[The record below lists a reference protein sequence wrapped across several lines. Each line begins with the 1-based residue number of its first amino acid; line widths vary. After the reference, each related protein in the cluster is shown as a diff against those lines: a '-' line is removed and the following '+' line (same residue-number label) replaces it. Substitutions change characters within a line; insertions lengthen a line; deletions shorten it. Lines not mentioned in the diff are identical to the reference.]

1 MDLEERTIDQVGD
14 RCEECGGKLT
24 AQEQQAALETG
35 GRALCTVHAAETEPG
50 RAVQDDPHFDA

>member
-14 RCEECGGKLT
+14 RCEECGAKLT